1 MNNLLL
7 SKYIKELKLKIS
19 LKMIPNKTEDYIL
32 YQNFKFFDLDSSG
45 FCNLQN
51 FMRANEKIGVVMNK
65 VNDLQEIFNY
75 FDKEKSGVIDYKKF
89 CKEIFNLN
97 IENDSNENNTNFNN
111 NLNNNNL
118 NYKSRFNQKNNSNI
132 FNDETNN
139 KKPFFEKLI
148 NILSIGNGPKNLMN
162 LHKQFKIVDFNNI
175 NRLTIEDFIKIISEN
190 KIGLSIS
197 DIQILFHNYEFNSN
211 GIFYYEQMFKDLKNF
226 FWNNY
231 RELYIEDIY
240 NSVYQGKEININD
253 FRNLFNI
260 NYNQILN
267 DFGIE
272 QPKDFFYDLI
282 DSFLTIKKV
291 NRINNII
298 NKNLF
303 IDFFK
308 YLSFG
313 LDVDEDYF
321 NLINNSINVNNIN
334 NNNNNNYNNNNNNKN
349 RPLTPDY
356 PRNNN
361 NYNYN
366 YPNNNNNNLNS
377 NNLKTFNKNK
387 NNNNNDNKYYLY
399 SPISNNNNNNINLE
413 PSIEHLRNSIKS
425 NGLRSFFS
433 LIKHF
438 KYFDNGTKFITKYD
452 FAKVIK
458 NFRLNLTIAEI
469 EKIFDKFCNDTKK
482 VQLNYEKFLEKLL
495 NNYFNINRRNV
506 VDLNYEKIV
515 NYAKKI
521 NEKVSIDLIKSLYYS
536 KNNFFGLD
544 ESQSFNEFCDNIEVF
559 HYSIKNIKNNIINL
573 EEFEDFYK
581 MVSFIVDNDG
591 DFENIVNNEWKK
603 VNEEDNNNYNNNNN
617 DNVKKNLNDVYSPF
631 GENNNNNFNKNEFN
645 KLKQNLK
652 SNNNNYKNNY
662 NNFDELRS
670 NYHSNISHTTREA
683 RTPYNRPSSTKNN
696 NNNNYNIN
704 KNYNIN
710 NNNNNNYYQN
720 DPLQILTN
728 KLRLRGIRGVMN
740 LHKQFIFTCSN
751 LSTINLNDLIKVL
764 TLQRF
769 GLSKNDCEKIFYKFC
784 DDNKEYLLFSNFI
797 RNFKKVLNNNRLDAV
812 ENAFNRIDKN
822 NTEMV
827 FSDDIKLKFNAKKHP
842 EVLKGNKNEEE
853 ILTEF
858 LDCFE
863 LNYNLLTTSENPETS
878 NLVSYEEFAN
888 FYEYV
893 SFLYENDKDFIN
905 MLEAVWS

>member
-65 VNDLQEIFNY
+65 VSDLQEIFNF

-97 IENDSNENNTNFNN
+97 IENDPNENNNN
-111 NLNNNNL
+111 NQSNNNNNL
-118 NYKSRFNQKNNSNI
+118 NYKSRFNQKSNI
-132 FNDETNN
+132 FNDDINN

-148 NILSIGNGPKNLMN
+148 NILSLGNGARNLMN

-197 DIQILFHNYEFNSN
+197 DIQILFHNYELNSN

-240 NSVYQGKEININD
+240 NSIYKRKEININD

-272 QPKDFFYDLI
+272 QPRDFFNDLI

-334 NNNNNNYNNNNNNKN
+334 NNNNNNYNKN

-366 YPNNNNNNLNS
+366 YNNNNNLKS
-377 NNLKTFNKNK
+377 INKNK
-387 NNNNNDNKYYLY
+387 NNNNNNNNDNKYYLY
-399 SPISNNNNNNINLE
+399 SPVSNDNNNNNINLE
-413 PSIEHLRNSIKS
+413 PAIDHLRNSIKS

-469 EKIFDKFCNDTKK
+469 EKIFDKFCNDSKK
-482 VQLNYEKFLEKLL
+482 VQLNYEKFLDKLL

-506 VDLNYEKIV
+506 VDLNYDKIV
-515 NYAKKI
+515 NYSKKI

-559 HYSIKNIKNNIINL
+559 HYSIKNNKSNIINL
-573 EEFEDFYK
+573 DEFEDFYK

-591 DFENIVNNEWKK
+591 DFENLVNNEWKK
-603 VNEEDNNNYNNNNN
+603 VNDEENNNYNNNNE
-617 DNVKKNLNDVYSPF
+617 NVKKNLNDVYSPF
-631 GENNNNNFNKNEFN
+631 GENNNFNKNEFN
-645 KLKQNLK
+645 KLKQNLN
-652 SNNNNYKNNY
+652 SNKFYNNFKHNY

-670 NYHSNISHTTREA
+670 NYHSNMSHTTREA
-683 RTPYNRPSSTKNN
+683 RTPYNRPGSSKNN
-696 NNNNYNIN
+696 LNNYNN
-704 KNYNIN
+704 KNYNVN
-710 NNNNNNYYQN
+710 NNNNNNNFYQN
-720 DPLQILTN
+720 DPLQILSN

-740 LHKQFIFTCSN
+740 LHKQFIFSCPN
-751 LSTINLNDLIKVL
+751 LSNISLNDFIKVL

-769 GLSKNDCEKIFYKFC
+769 GISKNDCEKIFYKFC
-784 DDNKEYLLFSNFI
+784 DDNKEFLLFSNFI
-797 RNFKKVLNNNRLDAV
+797 RNFKKVLTNNRLDAV
-812 ENAFNRIDKN
+812 ENAFNKIDKN

-827 FSDDIKLKFNAKKHP
+827 FSDDIKLKFNGKRHP
-842 EVLKGNKNEEE
+842 DVLKGNKNEEE

-893 SFLYENDKDFIN
+893 SFLYDNDKDFIN
-905 MLEAVWS
+905 MLEGVWS